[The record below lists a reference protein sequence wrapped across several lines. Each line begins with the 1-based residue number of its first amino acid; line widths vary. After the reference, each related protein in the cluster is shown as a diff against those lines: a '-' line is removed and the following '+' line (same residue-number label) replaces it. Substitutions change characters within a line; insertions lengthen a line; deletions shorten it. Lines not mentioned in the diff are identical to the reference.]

1 MARPKKNEEKNR
13 PARVSFRIAKD
24 VDEGL
29 RELAN
34 TRGADLSDV
43 VHDLL
48 ERALK
53 RELAKSRERH
63 GIKSDE

>member
-13 PARVSFRIAKD
+13 PGRVSFRIAKD

-29 RELAN
+29 RELAR

-48 ERALK
+48 EKGLK
-53 RELAKSRERH
+53 RELGKARKPSA
-63 GIKSDE
+63 S